1 MRVIIQAGVALAV
14 ACSAAACQP
23 MDTAEPAAE
32 TTSTAAGDAAAPPAR
47 GIAGDTARARAAAAT
62 RDGRMYTP
70 AGDSAIDHWLAAR
83 TQSPDDAA
91 VATAIIELQ
100 PYLLIACEDAIARGQ
115 FDEARR
121 LLSLMS
127 RSTPRA
133 PALPRLGRAIAAGE
147 AEAVALAAREA
158 QMEEEAKARAD
169 ADAAPGE
176 ARAAVTREGALT
188 TPTLSVP
195 PTPTAPPQQVPR
207 TEIAA
212 GTTPSPKPP
221 PPLPPAAAKP
231 ARATSAP
238 ALMRAAEPHY
248 PMIAMH
254 RGIEGSV
261 EVAFTVQSDGSV
273 ANARVLS
280 AQPRGV
286 FERAALDAVARYR
299 FESGTEPHQTMQTI
313 HFRLPGRS

>member
-14 ACSAAACQP
+14 AFSAAACQP
-23 MDTAEPAAE
+23 RDTAEPAAE
-32 TTSTAAGDAAAPPAR
+32 TTSTAAGDAVAPPAR
-47 GIAGDTARARAAAAT
+47 RIAGDTARARAAAAT

-147 AEAVALAAREA
+147 AEAIALAAREA
-158 QMEEEAKARAD
+158 QLAEEAKARAD

-176 ARAAVTREGALT
+176 ARAAATREGALN
-188 TPTLSVP
+188 TPTRSVAP
-195 PTPTAPPQQVPR
+195 APTPPQQVPR

-221 PPLPPAAAKP
+221 LPLPPAAAKP

-273 ANARVLS
+273 ANARVRS

-299 FESGTEPHQTMQTI
+299 FESGTEPHETVQTI